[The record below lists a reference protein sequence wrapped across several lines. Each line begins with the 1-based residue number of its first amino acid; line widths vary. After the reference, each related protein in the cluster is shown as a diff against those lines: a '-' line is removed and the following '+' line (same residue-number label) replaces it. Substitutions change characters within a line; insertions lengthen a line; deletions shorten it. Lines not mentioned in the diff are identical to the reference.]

1 MDLEDLILWLKAN
14 YIEYEEFL
22 SVDDE
27 IVIQY
32 WYNNYERC
40 EAIYNHLGK
49 QMGFETYTEYG
60 V

>member
-1 MDLEDLILWLKAN
+1 MNLEDLILWLKAN
-14 YIEYEEFL
+14 HIEYEEFL
-22 SVDDE
+22 SDNDE

-32 WYNNYERC
+32 WYNKYEMC

-49 QMGFETYTEYG
+49 QIDFKTYSEYG